1 VSAGPLMHRIQ
12 ERWEWVNTAAEQ
24 PVDFLPLLFYT
35 VGVLLIVGA
44 MYGLSFVIGERHK
57 DLATGAPY
65 ESGIKVTGSAR
76 VRFPARF
83 YLVAMLFVLF
93 DLEVVFIFAW
103 AVAARETG
111 WMGYWVLLGF
121 VVILVVGLIYEW
133 RMGALDWF
141 PGTRRVKDGRESS
154 PDGTL

>member
-1 VSAGPLMHRIQ
+1 
-12 ERWEWVNTAAEQ
+12 VNTAAEQ

-57 DLATGAPY
+57 DLATGVPY

-103 AVAARETG
+103 AVSARESG
-111 WMGYWVLLGF
+111 WPGYWVLVGF

-141 PGTRRVKDGRESS
+141 PGTRRIRDGRKE
-154 PDGTL
+154 PLDGTL

>member
-1 VSAGPLMHRIQ
+1 MPNFQ
-12 ERWEWVNTAAEQ
+12 ERQEWVNTATEQ

-44 MYGLSFVIGERHK
+44 MYGLSYVIGERHK

-65 ESGIKVTGSAR
+65 ESGVRATGSAR
-76 VRFPARF
+76 VHFPARF

-103 AVAARETG
+103 AVSVRESG
-111 WMGYWVLLGF
+111 WAGYWVLLGF
-121 VVILVVGLIYEW
+121 VVILVAGLVYEW

-141 PGTRRVKDGRESS
+141 PGAQRFNEQNDSS
-154 PDGTL
+154 DGTS

>member
-1 VSAGPLMHRIQ
+1 MNA
-12 ERWEWVNTAAEQ
+12 AAEQ
-24 PVDFLPLLFYT
+24 PVDFLPFLFYT

-83 YLVAMLFVLF
+83 YFVAMLFVLF

-141 PGTRRVKDGRESS
+141 PGTRRVKDGGESS

>member
-1 VSAGPLMHRIQ
+1 M
-12 ERWEWVNTAAEQ
+12 NTAAEH

-44 MYGLSFVIGERHK
+44 MYGLSYIIGERHK
-57 DLATGAPY
+57 GLATGVPY

-76 VRFPARF
+76 VRFPSRF

-103 AVAARETG
+103 AVAARESG
-111 WMGYWVLLGF
+111 WPGYWVLLGF
-121 VVILVVGLIYEW
+121 VAILVVGLVYEW

-141 PGTRRVKDGRESS
+141 PGTRRVNGQKGVVDESS
-154 PDGTL
+154 RRSIPG

>member
-1 VSAGPLMHRIQ
+1 M
-12 ERWEWVNTAAEQ
+12 NTAAEQ

-44 MYGLSFVIGERHK
+44 MYGLSFVIGEHHK

-103 AVAARETG
+103 AIAARESG
-111 WMGYWVLLGF
+111 WPGYWVLLGF
-121 VVILVVGLIYEW
+121 VVILVAGLIYEW
-133 RMGALDWF
+133 RMGALDWY
-141 PGTRRVKDGRESS
+141 PGTKRHKDGRKDI

>member
-1 VSAGPLMHRIQ
+1 VI
-12 ERWEWVNTAAEQ
+12 TAAEQ
-24 PVDFLPLLFYT
+24 PSDFLPLLFYT
-35 VGVLLIVGA
+35 VGVFLIVGA
-44 MYGLSFVIGERHK
+44 MYGLSFIIGERHK

-76 VRFPARF
+76 TRFPARF

-103 AVAARETG
+103 AVAARESG

-141 PGTRRVKDGRESS
+141 PGASDANDGRKES
-154 PDGTL
+154 PDESL